1 MRSLGFL
8 CFGVPLIAA
17 PRLQRRRRSALGA
30 YLIGMPFGLA
40 GCPTCALVLPSV
52 LVAVAASGNPILRAL
67 AML

>member
-8 CFGVPLIAA
+8 CFGMPLIAA